1 MKRRSFIKWTVG
13 FLLFPMS
20 ARLPTGPSTSVK
32 MIGLG
37 VGPAKRGTIDNPC
50 ATIDE
55 AFGML
60 DGSGGTLF
68 VMAPKSIIII
78 GNSNPKQQA

>member
-1 MKRRSFIKWTVG
+1 
-13 FLLFPMS
+13 
-20 ARLPTGPSTSVK
+20 

-68 VMAPKSIIII
+68 VKAPKSIIII